1 MENRVIPVLLYKN
14 EGLYNGVKF
23 KKYKYIGDAL
33 NAVRVFSEKEVD
45 ELILL
50 DILATNEGRKPN
62 IDLIERIAEEC
73 YMPFAIGGGINSIP
87 SIRDILKA
95 GAERVVLNTAATL
108 NPGFVKEASE
118 EFGKSTII
126 VSVDYKKDIW
136 GNLIVYSHSGS
147 RKTKY
152 KLMEYSLLM
161 EQMGAGELIINSID
175 RDGTGSGLDLNTA
188 KELASCLRIPII
200 VSGGV
205 GKLEHIRDATNN
217 TGINAVAV
225 GSFFVFN
232 GLNRTVLISYKK
244 EI

>member
-14 EGLYNGVKF
+14 EGLYKGVKF

-50 DILATNEGRKPN
+50 DILATKEGRKPN
-62 IDLIERIAEEC
+62 IELIERIAEEC
-73 YMPFAIGGGINSIP
+73 YMPFSIGGGINSIK
-87 SIRDILKA
+87 SIREILKA
-95 GAERVVLNTAATL
+95 GAERIVLNTIATL
-108 NPGFVKEASE
+108 NPGFVKEASD

-126 VSVDYKKDIW
+126 VSIDYKRNIW
-136 GNLIVYSHSGS
+136 GSLIVYSHSG
-147 RKTKY
+147 RKKTKY
-152 KLMEYSLLM
+152 KLKDYALLM
-161 EQMGAGELIINSID
+161 ENMGAGELIINSID
-175 RDGTGSGLDLNTA
+175 REGTGSGLDLKTA
-188 KELASCLRIPII
+188 KEIASTLHIPII

-205 GKLEHIRDATNN
+205 GKLDHIRDATNN

-232 GLNRTVLISYKK
+232 GTNRTVLISYQK
-244 EI
+244 